1 MDLTWLATEAKTLH
15 GVFEGI
21 SFSFLLTL
29 FLIGIVLELFKLPM
43 GGTPELNQ
51 MVGRL
56 LIAVILMVAVPDVM
70 NILADVGDTVTKQ
83 LGSFNDFAHVKE
95 RLREQLA
102 HLSWS
107 WVSVK
112 DAVLLVISLLSYVVL
127 LIGLHMADA
136 IFLYAWVLLYVFSPI
151 LTACYVL
158 PVTSSATRT
167 LFKSLIEVTVW
178 KCLWAVMGALVWSMA
193 ASQVNDPKYQLNF
206 ITVIIMNLL
215 LFFSLWK
222 VPAMTA
228 AFLGG
233 GISQMAS
240 GIGSNVWDK
249 GQNLMKNIVQTH
261 AIGKVA
267 TAIKSGQ
274 GQNPE
279 GTSPIGSYKYRNFQ
293 NKRS

>member
-21 SFSFLLTL
+21 SFSFLVTL

-83 LGSFNDFAHVKE
+83 LGSFNDFVHVKE